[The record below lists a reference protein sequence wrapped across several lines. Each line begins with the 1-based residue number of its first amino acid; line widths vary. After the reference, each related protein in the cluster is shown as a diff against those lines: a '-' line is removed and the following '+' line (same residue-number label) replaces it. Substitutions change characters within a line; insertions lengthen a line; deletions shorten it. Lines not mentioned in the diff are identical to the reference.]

1 MCPHDSRD
9 SHDSHAPRTAQG
21 ARHPRRNPPLRGA
34 LLALALLGT
43 MSSGRMAWADG
54 PASTWSQKIITP
66 EVALKAAQAA
76 QAECSRRGWQVSV
89 AVTDP
94 SGLPLVVLRDRY
106 AGWHTLSA
114 AEGKAR
120 TAASWRQST
129 ASVAARV
136 NAPGSAE
143 RAIMNLPGV
152 VMIGGGLPIEAA
164 GQMVGAI
171 GVSGAPG
178 GDNDDLCAKIAL
190 QAVSGDLEF

>member
-1 MCPHDSRD
+1 MHPQN
-9 SHDSHAPRTAQG
+9 SHVPRPAHVF
-21 ARHPRRNPPLRGA
+21 RKPRRSPPWQRILPA
-34 LLALALLGT
+34 LTLLG
-43 MSSGRMAWADG
+43 MMASGGIAWAQG
-54 PASTWSQKIITP
+54 PASTWTQKIITP
-66 EVALKAAQAA
+66 EFALKAAQAA
-76 QAECSRRGWQVSV
+76 RAECSRRGWQVAV
-89 AVTDP
+89 AVSDP

-129 ASVAARV
+129 ATVAARV

-143 RAIMNLPGV
+143 QAIRNLPGV

-178 GDNDDLCAKIAL
+178 GDNDEICANAAL
-190 QAVSGDLEF
+190 QAISGDLEF

>member
-1 MCPHDSRD
+1 MRAQS
-9 SHDSHAPRTAQG
+9 SHAPHPAHALTE
-21 ARHPRRNPPLRGA
+21 PRRNPPGQR
-34 LLALALLGT
+34 LLPTLALLG
-43 MSSGRMAWADG
+43 MMASGGMAWAEG
-54 PASTWSQKIITP
+54 PASTWTQKIITP
-66 EVALKAAQAA
+66 EFALKAAQAA
-76 QAECSRRGWQVSV
+76 KAECSRRGWQVAV

-129 ASVAARV
+129 AAVASRV

-143 RAIMNLPGV
+143 QAIRNLPGV

-164 GQMVGAI
+164 GQLVGAI

-178 GDNDDLCAKIAL
+178 GDNDEVCANAAL
-190 QAVSGDLEF
+190 QSVSGDLEF